1 MTTTK
6 SPPSTCG
13 ANVGLC
19 LPRSRVAIWT
29 ASRPST
35 TSVAS
40 ITCHS
45 RVTSAGFGLY
55 VRTVVDLRFS
65 EVDKTD
71 TDVGE
76 RPAIPQLLPGTGLET
91 HNDSPEY
98 RRGSLWVK

>member
-65 EVDKTD
+65 EVDKTRTGTSASGPQHTGEDLERTTAAQNTGAD
-71 TDVGE
+71 T
-76 RPAIPQLLPGTGLET
+76 PG
-91 HNDSPEY
+91 S
-98 RRGSLWVK
+98 K